1 MISTSQR
8 LSFLVALA
16 FASLVSLAHAH
27 EVTARL
33 TVTDEEI
40 TLFSN
45 SPSEKTRD
53 DLRKQLIQRAWNRY
67 QGQNFSAARKRQALE
82 KKDQLESKL
91 SSFCEFTFTNER
103 FDSSTKQLTMEV
115 RATCDPQKID
125 SEFESLFP
133 LVDKQASGM
142 RRPSVALLFLGRRA
156 KEMDQFAP
164 NVSSTSS
171 ISEQSSESNR
181 AGRTSSR
188 SVEETS
194 LTRSQSQVTTTKDAE
209 FKFQNEEVDNATTA
223 VQNALQSN
231 GFLTE
236 NYADVVVDCPGPGLK
251 ELKDRYVSIDI
262 NSAWP
267 PDLIAGVIN
276 SARQC
281 EVPYFAFG
289 LLEIR
294 KSREISS
301 RVTEVMVS
309 LNVTVRNIPLPNGRA
324 KGCASMA
331 RQYAGRGADRLEASF
346 NALKTTAEE
355 GSRELVDLIKRNCLR
370 GQD

>member
-1 MISTSQR
+1 MLRTSQC
-8 LSFLVALA
+8 LGISLALA
-16 FASLVSLAHAH
+16 CAYITFPVNAR

-33 TVTDEEI
+33 TATDEHG

-45 SPSEKTRD
+45 SPSEKIRN
-53 DLRKQLIQRAWNRY
+53 DLREQLIQRAWTRY
-67 QGQNFSAARKRQALE
+67 QEQNFSAARKRQAIE
-82 KKDQLESKL
+82 KEIHLKSRL

-103 FDSSTKQLTMEV
+103 FDSNTKQLSMEI

-125 SEFESLFP
+125 AEFESLFP
-133 LVDKQASGM
+133 LVNEQASNTS
-142 RRPSVALLFLGRRA
+142 RPNIALLFLGRRA
-156 KEMDQFAP
+156 MEMDQFSP
-164 NVSSTSS
+164 NVSLTNSVREET
-171 ISEQSSESNR
+171 SESTQAN
-181 AGRTSSR
+181 RTSSR
-188 SVEETS
+188 TVEDNS
-194 LTRSQSQVTTTKDAE
+194 YTRSQSQVTKTRDAE

-236 NYADVVVDCPGPGLK
+236 NYADVVVDCPGPSLK
-251 ELKDRYVSIDI
+251 ELKERYVSIDI

-267 PDLIAGVIN
+267 PNVISGVIN
-276 SARQC
+276 AARQC

-294 KSREISS
+294 KSREITPK
-301 RVTEVMVS
+301 VTEVMVS

-324 KGCASMA
+324 RGCASMTK
-331 RQYAGRGADRLEASF
+331 QYAGRGADRLEASF

-370 GQD
+370 SPN